1 MTPPKSA
8 RFQFAAHRMRQGM
21 WVLPYKTLRCRGRAD
36 RAVRLYKSLC
46 RAAPMCAAAR

>member
-36 RAVRLYKSLC
+36 RAVRLYKILSVNG
-46 RAAPMCAAAR
+46 A